1 MIPGRRQ
8 QGCRGSA
15 NRERCNGYLMTAY
28 AAVVDSTFYRVRHG
42 FAAINN
48 AITANYQA
56 WERQIHSPRP
66 GQLTRNGAAEI
77 IEIML
82 RPWLPYSQ

>member
-8 QGCRGSA
+8 QGSRGSA

-48 AITANYQA
+48 AITANYHA
-56 WERQIHSPRP
+56 HARREALGGLVSV
-66 GQLTRNGAAEI
+66 GLTEAARAAGAVSF
-77 IEIML
+77 
-82 RPWLPYSQ
+82 PT

>member
-48 AITANYQA
+48 AITANYRA
-56 WERQIHSPRP
+56 HSVSNEMRV
-66 GQLTRNGAAEI
+66 A
-77 IEIML
+77 
-82 RPWLPYSQ
+82 LPQWA

>member
-48 AITANYQA
+48 AITAQLSSVTYTVCPKKRNPGFKLLRA
-56 WERQIHSPRP
+56 PR
-66 GQLTRNGAAEI
+66 
-77 IEIML
+77 
-82 RPWLPYSQ
+82 